1 MSCELFDHLKSI
13 NFADE
18 PKCIYEGRCIFAGSQ
33 NINSLEASESC
44 QALKDTKDDDST
56 TIEDIQQEM
65 CLKSLV
71 CASRLN

>member
-1 MSCELFDHLKSI
+1 MSCELFNDLKLI
-13 NFADE
+13 NFLDE
-18 PKCIYEGRCIFAGSQ
+18 PKCIYEGRCVFAGSQ

-44 QALKDTKDDDST
+44 QALKDAKDDNIA

-71 CASRLN
+71 CVSQIN